1 MSALTS
7 LSLTNV
13 RCFEG
18 TQQAR
23 LPRITVLVGDNS
35 AGKSTFLG
43 SFRAL
48 AKLTSFDDLND
59 ENHFDEPP
67 FGMGS
72 FATIARSGAAT
83 FSLAA
88 TLQGHCYDRIRV
100 VYDEGPNGEPRERE
114 LELGLAGG
122 PGRGTKLQ
130 SDSPRPL

>member
-48 AKLTSFDDLND
+48 AKLTSLDDLND

-72 FATIARSGAAT
+72 FATIARSGAADVLPR
-83 FSLAA
+83 SDAA
-88 TLQGHCYDRIRV
+88 
-100 VYDEGPNGEPRERE
+100 
-114 LELGLAGG
+114 
-122 PGRGTKLQ
+122 
-130 SDSPRPL
+130 RPLLRPHPRRVRRGPRTANLENGSWSWASRRTGARNQPSR

>member
-43 SFRAL
+43 CFRAL
-48 AKLTSFDDLND
+48 AKLTSLEDLKD

-72 FATIARSGAAT
+72 FATIARSGAADVLPG
-83 FSLAA
+83 SNLAKA
-88 TLQGHCYDRIRV
+88 TATTASASSTTKVRGAIPASGSWSWRSPPTGAMDRHSR
-100 VYDEGPNGEPRERE
+100 
-114 LELGLAGG
+114 
-122 PGRGTKLQ
+122 
-130 SDSPRPL
+130 

>member
-43 SFRAL
+43 SSHVRSP
-48 AKLTSFDDLND
+48 KLTSF
-59 ENHFDEPP
+59 ERPERREPL
-67 FGMGS
+67 
-72 FATIARSGAAT
+72 R
-83 FSLAA
+83 
-88 TLQGHCYDRIRV
+88 
-100 VYDEGPNGEPRERE
+100 
-114 LELGLAGG
+114 
-122 PGRGTKLQ
+122 
-130 SDSPRPL
+130 